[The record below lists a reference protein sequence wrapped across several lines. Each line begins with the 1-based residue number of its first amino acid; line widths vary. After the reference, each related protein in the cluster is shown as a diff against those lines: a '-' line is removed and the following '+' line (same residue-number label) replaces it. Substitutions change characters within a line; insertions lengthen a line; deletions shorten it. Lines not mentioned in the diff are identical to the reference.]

1 MSFAMRERDRELRR
15 RRHRREKIRKL
26 IARIQAA
33 KSREE
38 KQRLVEKAL
47 RIAPWRYAE
56 FQKLLA

>member
-1 MSFAMRERDRELRR
+1 MRERDRELRR
-15 RRHRREKIRKL
+15 RRHRRQKIRKL
-26 IARIQAA
+26 LARIQAA

-38 KQRLVEKAL
+38 KQRLVQKAL

>member
-1 MSFAMRERDRELRR
+1 MRERDRELRR
-15 RRHRREKIRKL
+15 RRHRRQKIRNL
-26 IARIQAA
+26 LARIQAA

-38 KQRLVEKAL
+38 KQRLVQKAL

>member
-1 MSFAMRERDRELRR
+1 MSLLMRERDRELRR
-15 RRHRREKIRKL
+15 RRHRRQKIRNL
-26 IARIQAA
+26 LARIQAA

-38 KQRLVEKAL
+38 KQRLVQKAL